1 MAPTTTT
8 GTHPGTTDPGTAPEQ
23 RTPLSARRLRQL
35 EYHGLAAGTVAVG
48 AVAAA
53 WLAVVSWH
61 AGLFAWP
68 IAAEGFRH
76 WLVTGGI
83 TVLFWLLLCTV
94 GGNVFASVR
103 NTTGGLLTAHQPLG
117 GLVTVTTVVLSV
129 PRWPDLA
136 AAWTHNTAAPLAA
149 HWPLWLAS
157 IAPAILAGLVG
168 HAATEYTE
176 WTGFRLECAQ
186 RDEAEQQTA
195 KPALWAV
202 MPGPRG
208 TQSPETEA

>member
-1 MAPTTTT
+1 MASATI
-8 GTHPGTTDPGTAPEQ
+8 TTDTTSTGPASVAE
-23 RTPLSARRLRQL
+23 RTPLSARRLRAL
-35 EYHGLAAGTVAVG
+35 EYHGLAAGTVAVA
-48 AVAAA
+48 AVLAA
-53 WLAVVSWH
+53 WATVVSWH

-68 IAAEGFRH
+68 FAADGFRS
-76 WLVTGGI
+76 WVVFGGQTLAFYLLV
-83 TVLFWLLLCTV
+83 CAV
-94 GGNVFASVR
+94 GANVAASVR
-103 NTTGGLLTAHQPLG
+103 NTAGGLLTAHQPLG
-117 GLVTVTTVVLSV
+117 GLVAVTAVVLSV

-157 IAPAILAGLVG
+157 IAPAVLAGLVG

-186 RDEAEQQTA
+186 RDEVEQQTA

-202 MPGPRG
+202 IPGPRG
-208 TQSPETEA
+208 KQSETEA